1 MRKDIEA
8 YSEEELKNTFI
19 HSESV
24 MDLAE
29 KINNAKLLFK
39 HQTLLGLSQLHD
51 KKNTDY
57 GNAATISY
65 MEYGPISYV
74 VRLRDKLERF
84 KRISYSEALV
94 DEDMKELLG
103 DIINYCMMFK
113 AANHRV
119 SYSVN
124 VEPVPTYSVSDVPEI
139 NYMNMV
145 MGLNLL
151 TNISIDD
158 KVFNSR
164 INNIVQIC
172 LELLWEVEND
182 DNK

>member
-1 MRKDIEA
+1 MRRNINDLSK
-8 YSEEELKNTFI
+8 EEFWAGFDG
-19 HSESV
+19 SDSV
-24 MDLAE
+24 IGLAE

-39 HQTLLGLSQLHD
+39 HQTLLGLSQLYD

-113 AANHRV
+113 ADNHRV

-151 TNISIDD
+151 TNINIDD
-158 KVFNSR
+158 KIFNSR

-182 DNK
+182 NK